1 MTKGQFKQMVK
12 ENLESPLGQ
21 YVIVAKQVVAEKTK
35 DGIIISDS
43 MKAELAKKQDLL
55 TVIATNENSVVSPG
69 DIIRAGRVLTQ
80 STPLTCNVEGYELA
94 VVMNHDIITKQ
105 KGFSNVE

>member
-1 MTKGQFKQMVK
+1 MTKEQFKQIVK
-12 ENLESPLGQ
+12 ENIETPVMQ
-21 YVIVAKQVVAEKTK
+21 YIIVAKQIVSEKTK

-80 STPLTCNVEGYELA
+80 ATPLTCKLA
-94 VVMNHDIITKQ
+94 IVMNHDVITKQ
-105 KGFSNVE
+105 KGFSNGK